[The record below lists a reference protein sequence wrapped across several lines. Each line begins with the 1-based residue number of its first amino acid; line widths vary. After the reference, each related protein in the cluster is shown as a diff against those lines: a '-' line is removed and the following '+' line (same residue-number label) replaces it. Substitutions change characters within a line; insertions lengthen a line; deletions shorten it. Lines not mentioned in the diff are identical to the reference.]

1 VAILPAFAPGW
12 LTPAAF
18 TLYPVLCR
26 DALRASLHNTE
37 MYILYEKCAQRIFH
51 KEYTF
56 LARLRRA
63 SAWSEGQKSMKT
75 RIDERNV
82 L

>member
-1 VAILPAFAPGW
+1 
-12 LTPAAF
+12 
-18 TLYPVLCR
+18 
-26 DALRASLHNTE
+26 

-56 LARLRRA
+56 LARRSRA